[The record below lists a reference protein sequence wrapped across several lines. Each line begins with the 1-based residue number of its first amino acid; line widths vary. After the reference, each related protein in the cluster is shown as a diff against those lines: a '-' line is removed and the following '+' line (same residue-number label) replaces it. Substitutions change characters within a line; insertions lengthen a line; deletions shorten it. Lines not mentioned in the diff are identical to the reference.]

1 MGFLPLVFV
10 AIGCGLA
17 AAATCVSDGMVAVAG
32 NPFDGLAGS
41 GSVAADSGTQPASNT
56 TTAKNAAYPLNV
68 ISTFFD
74 GLGIHEPLSGSV
86 KSEASLVNYLN
97 RKSELG
103 IDGMAIGW
111 EYR

>member
-10 AIGCGLA
+10 AAGCGLA
-17 AAATCVSDGMVAVAG
+17 AAAAHTSDGMVAVAG
-32 NPFDGLAGS
+32 NPFDGTAGS
-41 GSVAADSGTQPASNT
+41 GSVAVDSGTQPVSNM
-56 TTAKNAAYPLNV
+56 TTAKNAANPLNV

-74 GLGIHEPLSGSV
+74 GFGLHEPLSGSV

-103 IDGMAIGW
+103 MDGTAIGW